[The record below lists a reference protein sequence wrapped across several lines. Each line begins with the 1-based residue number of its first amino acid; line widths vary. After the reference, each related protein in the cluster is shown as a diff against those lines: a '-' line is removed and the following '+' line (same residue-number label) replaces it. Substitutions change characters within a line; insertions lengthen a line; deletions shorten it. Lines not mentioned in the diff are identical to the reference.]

1 MIYFDNAA
9 TTKVSN
15 NVLNI
20 YKKACLDDDFANPS
34 SIHYLGMKVNNK
46 INHSRDN
53 ILKYLKLNND
63 YEVIFTSSATEANN
77 LAIIGYCLA
86 NKNRGNEIITTHIE
100 HASVLETYKY
110 LEKEHGFVIKYLDID
125 SSGNFIEE
133 QIDKIVNN
141 KTILITLTPI
151 NNEVGLFVNVKLIK
165 DKIKKFPKC
174 VLLCDCSQTLGKYQ
188 FNFLDCDLITISS
201 HKIHGLKSISALIKK
216 KKIKLIPLLH
226 GGGQENNLRSS
237 TLDGPLIFSFEEAIK
252 EIMINFNEN
261 YLKVELIFNY
271 LVSELNK
278 ISGIKLHLY
287 KKMSPYILNF
297 SIEKKASV
305 VVEALSNKEIYVS
318 SISACSSKKEMPSY
332 VVYNLTHN
340 ELEAKNTIRLSFS
353 SENNIDECKIF
364 IDELKII
371 LEKIRS

>member
-1 MIYFDNAA
+1 MIYFDY
-9 TTKVSN
+9 SN

-20 YKKACLDDDFANPS
+20 YKEACLDDDFANPS

-151 NNEVGLFVNVKLIK
+151 NN
-165 DKIKKFPKC
+165 

-237 TLDGPLIFSFEEAIK
+237 TLDGPIIFSFEEAIK

-261 YLKVELIFNY
+261 
-271 LVSELNK
+271 
-278 ISGIKLHLY
+278 
-287 KKMSPYILNF
+287 
-297 SIEKKASV
+297 
-305 VVEALSNKEIYVS
+305 
-318 SISACSSKKEMPSY
+318 
-332 VVYNLTHN
+332 
-340 ELEAKNTIRLSFS
+340 
-353 SENNIDECKIF
+353 
-364 IDELKII
+364 
-371 LEKIRS
+371 